1 MRLALE
7 DLPALALFARVVQLG
22 SFTAAAAEAG
32 LGKAAVSQRLARL
45 EQRLAVQLLRRSSR
59 KLSLTADGMRLF
71 EHAAALVELTRSA
84 DVALAAGN
92 APRGRVRLNAPA
104 SLHRGELARSLQRFL
119 ELHPAISLSVTLD
132 DRLIDLVEG
141 DFDVLL
147 RVVEPKSRTFVARK
161 LASERIVV
169 AAAPSY
175 LERAPPL
182 KTPYDLVH
190 HVCLRNSALPERV
203 DWRLGR
209 RGERT
214 WVPIRWRL
222 ESADFGLLY
231 ESALAG
237 AGLLVTLGRTVADDL
252 RSGRL
257 RAVLE
262 EHPSE
267 PLALY
272 AVVAERARPSAATRA
287 LVEHL
292 VRAFR
297 TARVEPSD

>member
-1 MRLALE
+1 LRIDLE
-7 DLPALALFARVVQLG
+7 DLPAIALFARVVQLG

-45 EQRLAVQLLRRSSR
+45 EQRLAAQLLRRSSR
-59 KLSLTADGMRLF
+59 KLSLTADGMLLF
-71 EHAAALVELTRSA
+71 EHAVALVELTHSA
-84 DVALAAGN
+84 DAALAAGD

-119 ELHPAISLSVTLD
+119 EQHPAVSLSVTLD

-147 RVVEPKSRTFVARK
+147 RVVESKGRNFVARK
-161 LASERIVV
+161 LSNERIVV

-182 KTPYDLVH
+182 KSPYDLVH
-190 HVCLRNSALPERV
+190 HTCLRNAALPERV

-214 WVPIRWRL
+214 WVPIRWRM
-222 ESADFGLLY
+222 ESTDFSLLY
-231 ESALAG
+231 ESALSG

-252 RSGRL
+252 RCGRL

-262 EHPSE
+262 DHPSE
-267 PLALY
+267 PLGLY
-272 AVVAERARPSAATRA
+272 AVVAERVRPSAATRA
-287 LVEHL
+287 LVDHL
-292 VRAFR
+292 VQSFR
-297 TARVEPSD
+297 TPRVEA